1 MEKPYRFQPWG
12 KMEARGGQTS
22 GRRTIMGAKCIED
35 DLQVMVQRF
44 FLQSKVGIWWRSA
57 LGDVS
62 PSPEDSEIVLFT
74 SFLEHGLSL
83 PASDFLQDLQYYYG
97 IQIHHLTPQ
106 SVLHIAM
113 FVHFCK
119 TFLGIEPHFEFFWSL
134 YTLTPLPFA
143 EAMDSIGCAN
153 LELRLGMV
161 EKYLEWHAIHVDPEW
176 KGSRFYTSNPAPVVP
191 MFSAGPPVYIRE
203 WILKYNTGFRD
214 QVEELLERTV
224 CFQ

>member
-22 GRRTIMGAKCIED
+22 GRTIVGAKCIED
-35 DLQVMVQRF
+35 DLQIMVQRF
-44 FLQSKVGIWWRSA
+44 FLQSKGGIWWWSA

-119 TFLGIEPHFEFFWSL
+119 TFLGIEPHFEFFRSL

-153 LELRLGMV
+153 LELRPGMV
-161 EKYLEWHAIHVDPEW
+161 EKYLEWLAIHVDPKW
-176 KGSRFYTSNPAPVVP
+176 KGS
-191 MFSAGPPVYIRE
+191 
-203 WILKYNTGFRD
+203 
-214 QVEELLERTV
+214 
-224 CFQ
+224 